1 LDAQALA
8 ALFWKDDP
16 PGTWSILLVSFCSF
30 CSVTS
35 WAAESLVMFSSSSR
49 RSRRSWRAS
58 WIPRANRP
66 PQYAVAILL
75 RPHQHFHTLR
85 QGFMPPDLQPFVNL
99 HFPFPFFFALAQRAC
114 TAFRAISLRRSGDS
128 VAGPFGTRAWPPL
141 RPMAEK

>member
-1 LDAQALA
+1 VDGPKQYSFRTLFQRQRGRIGCAGA
-8 ALFWKDDP
+8 ADLFWKDDS

-66 PQYAVAILL
+66 PQYAVGLLL
-75 RPHQHFHTLR
+75 RRHQHFHALR
-85 QGFMPPDLQPFVNL
+85 QGFMPPNLQPFVNL
-99 HFPFPFFFALAQRAC
+99 HFPFPFFFRLAPE
-114 TAFRAISLRRSGDS
+114 RRVFSFSGCS
-128 VAGPFGTRAWPPL
+128 A
-141 RPMAEK
+141 